1 MKDMNEI
8 VDIEKLWKEHDERL
22 ESTVHV
28 NSSKIESLNLGV
40 PRIYFKDKILRKVM
54 SLVIFTV
61 LLVFEV
67 IELFENWNSMAHR
80 ITYGVLVLLLVA
92 QLVYT
97 YKTLIKLLSLIQM
110 EKSSLLQL
118 QKEVTILNK
127 MEKHHTTA
135 LLVGIPFLGLVEFFA
150 EVGVRSE
157 NLWDWI
163 VDVSPSLLIIYAVL
177 FAVSIPLRYWD
188 RSDLDRAEALLKEI
202 ESIEKEDI

>member
-80 ITYGVLVLLLVA
+80 ISYGVLVLLLVA